1 MVSQWKSIAVAG
13 LPTLFERASKS
24 ADQQVEYDRKID
36 ELYTEIGRLTTQVTW
51 LKKIWPGT

>member
-1 MVSQWKSIAVAG
+1 MVSRLKSTAVVG

-36 ELYTEIGRLTTQVTW
+36 ELYKDIGD
-51 LKKIWPGT
+51 WPPDNPGGS